1 MRKIVFSTLIFIL
14 LHVVFLNAQENP
26 NEYEETPPV
35 LMRNELSF
43 GFSLHSSG
51 WGIDFRRGKNLTVS
65 KKRMVEI
72 ELVGMHH
79 PKEIK
84 SVNPYYENSKSYVF
98 GKLNSLTVLR
108 GALGFQRVIAGKGE
122 RGGVEIRLN
131 YTGGISLGFA
141 KPIYLNIIPMELTD
155 PEQFML
161 SVEKYDPD
169 NPNHTQEYIYGRASF
184 AEGLDETK
192 IYPGVYA
199 KLGISFEYGAMDDD
213 VRIIE
218 VGMTFDAYGKTVPI
232 MALTHNN
239 QLYFNF
245 YINLLYGRKW

>member
-1 MRKIVFSTLIFIL
+1 MQKLVSFFLIL
-14 LHVVFLNAQENP
+14 MLSDTVCLQAQQNP

-35 LMRNELSF
+35 LMKNELSF

-51 WGIDFRRGKNLTVS
+51 WGLDFRRGKNLTVS
-65 KKRMVEI
+65 KKRMYEI

-79 PKEIK
+79 AKEIK

-108 GALGFQRVIAGKGE
+108 GAVGFQRVIAGKGE
-122 RGGVEIRLN
+122 RGGVEIRVN
-131 YTGGISLGFA
+131 YTGGLSLGFA
-141 KPIYLNIIPMELTD
+141 KPIYLNIIPMEITD
-155 PEQFML
+155 PDQFVL
-161 SVEKYDPD
+161 SVEKYDPE

-184 AEGLDETK
+184 TEGLDEIK
-192 IYPGVYA
+192 VYPGAYA
-199 KLGISFEYGAMDDD
+199 KLGLSFEYGAQDDD
-213 VRIIE
+213 VRILE
-218 VGMTFDAYGKTVPI
+218 VGMTADAYYKTVPI

>member
-1 MRKIVFSTLIFIL
+1 MRKILFSTLVL
-14 LHVVFLNAQENP
+14 LVMNTVHLKAQQNP

-35 LMRNELSF
+35 LMKNEVSF

-51 WGIDFRRGKNLTVS
+51 WGLDFRRGHNITVS
-65 KKRMVEI
+65 KKRMFEI

-84 SVNPYYENSKSYVF
+84 SVNPYYENSKSFVY

-108 GALGFQRVIAGKGE
+108 GALGYQRVIAGKAE

-131 YTGGISLGFA
+131 YTGGLSLGFA
-141 KPIYLNIIPMELTD
+141 KPIYLDIITQDIND
-155 PEQFML
+155 PGHFTL
-161 SVEKYDPD
+161 STEKYDPA
-169 NPNHTQEYIYGRASF
+169 NHSIDDIYGRASF
-184 AEGLDETK
+184 TKGLDELK
-192 IYPGVYA
+192 VYPGFYG
-199 KLGISFEYGAMDDD
+199 KLGLSFEYGAMDDD
-213 VRIIE
+213 VKIIE
-218 VGMTFDAYGKTVPI
+218 TGITIDAYGKTIPI